1 MHEHLAWDIKLVYR
15 TYATYNSSDKIG
27 LDIYFNFW
35 KRALI
40 WWNVFICNYACLGE
54 IHAETTVEYV
64 SALHSAHCTQSAYVC
79 ASGVPSM
86 ETCDRSDHG
95 ICHAVHSS
103 FQIKSSF
110 EFCVVSGVSGTMHS
124 NEWMPAY
131 FLPHSVLCN
140 QWTHIHCQLEYGSC
154 WFCVS
159 LHFIS
164 FCWSDYPFC
173 CHSMCFICA
182 MMTIEQQ
189 QFPGLMKRGYIFKS
203 QMDIFWTKIAKIKL
217 LSETIL
223 QCIQSDPAHQM
234 PGWIFVWVGFGYA
247 KYSTILF
254 SLINQIYYGNLVTQW
269 NGFIRYFVVFI
280 FAHPTNM
287 LHLMIIHFIS
297 LNLIKLFFVLWLSS
311 NNDI

>member
-40 WWNVFICNYACLGE
+40 WWNVFICNYACLAE

-86 ETCDRSDHG
+86 KTCDRSDHG

-140 QWTHIHCQLEYGSC
+140 QWSHIHCQLEHGSC
-154 WFCVS
+154 WFCVAS
-159 LHFIS
+159 FHFILLIRLS
-164 FCWSDYPFC
+164 
-173 CHSMCFICA
+173 I
-182 MMTIEQQ
+182 
-189 QFPGLMKRGYIFKS
+189 
-203 QMDIFWTKIAKIKL
+203 L
-217 LSETIL
+217 LSFHVLYLCNDDHWTTTISGTDETRL
-223 QCIQSDPAHQM
+223 YFQ
-234 PGWIFVWVGFGYA
+234 VTNGYFLDENC
-247 KYSTILF
+247 K
-254 SLINQIYYGNLVTQW
+254 NQIIVGDNFAMHSVRSGTPNAWLNIRLSWIRLCKIFYY
-269 NGFIRYFVVFI
+269 FIQF
-280 FAHPTNM
+280 N
-287 LHLMIIHFIS
+287 
-297 LNLIKLFFVLWLSS
+297 
-311 NNDI
+311 